1 MYVIRKSGL
10 RELDRPPLV
19 NLWVLDKKTM
29 RLTNYYRKY
38 DEDVL
43 EKSIKFSSVAEFA
56 EEADTEPRSAIE
68 HGPESTVLRAVCAPA
83 QRQGGTQA
91 GDAKQHGRA
100 QIRERD
106 GLDE

>member
-1 MYVIRKSGL
+1 MGGSAIS
-10 RELDRPPLV
+10 ELDRPPLV

-29 RLTNYYRKY
+29 RLTNYYKTY
-38 DEDVL
+38 DEDVIK
-43 EKSIKFSSVAEFA
+43 KSIKFSSVAEFA

-83 QRQGGTQA
+83 QRRSETQA
-91 GDAKQHGRA
+91 GDAKKHGRA